1 MEDALKELLG
11 DFVLLA
17 ATIDY
22 GSKFIKWL
30 AKFFT
35 KHKSLRKREAPR
47 AGRCHKPPC
56 LYPITAKS

>member
-30 AKFFT
+30 AKFLT
-35 KHKSLRKREAPR
+35 KHKSLRKRR
-47 AGRCHKPPC
+47 LK
-56 LYPITAKS
+56 